1 MEESPE
7 TPRVGERSPFAAV
20 TRGIVQIHSQYFGKG
35 PTHARTDRIGD
46 DGLVC
51 VLRDTLTSVELTLIE
66 RGQGQQVLSLRRA
79 FQDAM
84 AEEFKRAVEDAT
96 GRKVLAFLSQA
107 HLDPDLAAELFF
119 LEPQVPLGRDEDP
132 RGPA

>member
-1 MEESPE
+1 MEE
-7 TPRVGERSPFAAV
+7 THGTTRAGERSPFAAV
-20 TRGIVQIHSQYFGKG
+20 TRGIVQLHAEYFGKG

-51 VLRDTLTSVELTLIE
+51 VLRDTLTSVELTLTA
-66 RGQGQQVLSLRRA
+66 RGQGAQVLTLRRA

-84 AEEFKRAVEDAT
+84 TPEFIRVVEDAT

-107 HLDPDLAAELFF
+107 HLEPDIATEIFF
-119 LEPQVPLGRDEDP
+119 LEPRVPLGRDQDP
-132 RGPA
+132 RDPV

>member
-1 MEESPE
+1 MEDSPE
-7 TPRVGERSPFAAV
+7 TTRVGDRSPLAAT
-20 TRGIVQIHSQYFGKG
+20 TRGIVQLHAQYFGKG
-35 PTHARTDRIGD
+35 PTRARTDWIGD

-51 VLRDTLTSVELTLIE
+51 VLRDTLTSVELTLMD
-66 RGQGQQVLSLRRA
+66 RGQGAQVLTLRRA

-84 AEEFKRAVEDAT
+84 APEFIRVVEEAT
-96 GRKVLAFLSQA
+96 GRKVLAFMSQA
-107 HLDPDLAAELFF
+107 HLDPDIATEIFF

>member
-7 TPRVGERSPFAAV
+7 TTRVGERSPLAAV
-20 TRGIVQIHSQYFGKG
+20 TRGIVQLHSQYFGKG

-51 VLRDTLTSVELTLIE
+51 VLRDTLTSVELTLMQ
-66 RGQGQQVLSLRRA
+66 RGQAEQVLALRRA

-84 AEEFKRAVEDAT
+84 AKEFIRVVEDAT
-96 GRKVLAFLSQA
+96 GRKVAAFLSQA
-107 HLDPDLAAELFF
+107 HLDPDIAAEMFF
-119 LEPQVPLGRDEDP
+119 LESQVPLGHDQDP